1 MSDYDFFMFKEH
13 QKALKDLNPKH
24 VFLIS
29 ATIVGNFMLYIG
41 NEYRFFSFYIILQ
54 SLILLLLFQ
63 FSTSF
68 SGTTSSTSNV
78 FPLAMLNIIFIAIII
93 YDLKPFDY
101 ESSFTVLNKFLL
113 LIYILLFSQES
124 SSTSN
129 ITLNVY
135 FCLFIYTLW
144 TMYDYISLQYIT
156 RSE

>member
-1 MSDYDFFMFKEH
+1 MSEYDFFMFKEH
-13 QKALKDLNPKH
+13 QNAINQLQPKH
-24 VFLIS
+24 IFLIS

-63 FSTSF
+63 FTTSF
-68 SGTTSSTSNV
+68 SGTSTSTSNL
-78 FPLAMLNIIFIAIII
+78 FPLAMLNIIFISIII

-101 ESSFTVLNKFLL
+101 ESSFTIFNKFLL

-124 SSTSN
+124 SSASN
-129 ITLNVY
+129 ISLNVY

-144 TMYDYISLQYIT
+144 TIYDYISLQYIT